1 MNKRKILSLA
11 LAVCLIALFTM
22 GTLAYFTDSA
32 ATSNKFMTA
41 SYDPSNP
48 DKVITAEELFSI
60 KVYETDANGQ
70 KDYDGL
76 TYEDIAPGDELDK
89 DPTAENTGKYGQ
101 YVRMSVTLTKAS
113 AWQNAVAQGTDLTT
127 IFKGF
132 DSTKWTRYD
141 EPAVD
146 TTNDTVTYV
155 FYYNGILAP
164 GGTATLFTD
173 VVIPTSLTV
182 DDMVALSQF
191 EINITADAIQSDNT
205 GDNAY
210 DAFKKW

>member
-101 YVRMSVTLTKAS
+101 
-113 AWQNAVAQGTDLTT
+113 
-127 IFKGF
+127 
-132 DSTKWTRYD
+132 
-141 EPAVD
+141 
-146 TTNDTVTYV
+146 
-155 FYYNGILAP
+155 
-164 GGTATLFTD
+164 
-173 VVIPTSLTV
+173 
-182 DDMVALSQF
+182 
-191 EINITADAIQSDNT
+191 
-205 GDNAY
+205 
-210 DAFKKW
+210 